1 MSTKTARIISI
12 VLMAIVALMITTSG
26 IMKLSGAENVVT
38 LLTKAGLGDYIR
50 FFGIIEL
57 LSVAIFL
64 YPKTYKIGFLLL
76 CCYLGGALSVEL
88 AEGQPPVASFF
99 LVILWVSG
107 YLKDKWMFL
116 NTEKLSA

>member
-1 MSTKTARIISI
+1 
-12 VLMAIVALMITTSG
+12 MAIVALMLTTSG

-38 LLTKAGLGDYIR
+38 LLTRAGLASYIKA
-50 FFGIIEL
+50 FGIIEL
-57 LSVAIFL
+57 ISVAIFL

-76 CCYLGGALSVEL
+76 CCYLGGALSIEL
-88 AEGQPPVASFF
+88 AEGQPPVASSF

-107 YLKDKWMFL
+107 YLKNKLMFI